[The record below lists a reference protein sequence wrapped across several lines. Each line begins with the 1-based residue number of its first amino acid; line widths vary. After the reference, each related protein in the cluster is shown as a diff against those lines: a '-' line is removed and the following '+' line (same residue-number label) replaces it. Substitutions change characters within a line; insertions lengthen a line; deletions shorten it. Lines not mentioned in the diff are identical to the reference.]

1 MTMHVV
7 QIIDTLTR
15 GGAQQLLVTFG
26 AEAKRRKIATTVMCL
41 SDDDEG
47 SVLVERL
54 RQNGV
59 EVVRFPAGRLADPWR
74 LYKMIRFLR
83 RGKFTV
89 AQTHLTYANILG
101 TLAARLAHIPVVGT
115 LHLAGAN
122 PDLLPRKQQIENA
135 MLRRW
140 SNEIIAVGY
149 AAAEIHETLIPGRE
163 ITVIPNA
170 VEPLPPISSEER
182 QNLRT
187 ELLGEPTRPV
197 LLSIGRLSSIK
208 ALPDMI
214 DAFAIV
220 ALRHPEAMLIMA
232 GSGDEH
238 DKIVARIAHHG
249 LEQRVRMLGA
259 RDDVAR
265 LMHSADVFV
274 SSSFREGLPV
284 AVLEAMSA
292 GLPVVGTAVGD
303 MPQVVVEGTG
313 FLVPPHEPEQLGE
326 ALNALL
332 DDPALMKSLGAGAA
346 ARAATD
352 YSPSTWVDRLV
363 SVYNQAREPGSA
375 GADSAARR

>member
-26 AEAKRRKIATTVMCL
+26 AEARRRKIKTTVMCL
-41 SDDDEG
+41 NGDDEG
-47 SVLVERL
+47 SVLAERL

-59 EVVRFPAGRLADPWR
+59 EVERFPAGRLADPIR

-101 TLAARLAHIPVVGT
+101 TLAAKVAHVPVVGT

-135 MLRRW
+135 ILRRW

-149 AAAEIHETLIPGRE
+149 AAAEVHEKLIPGRE
-163 ITVIPNA
+163 IKVIPNA

-182 QNLRT
+182 ETLRT
-187 ELLGEPTRPV
+187 ELLGDPTRPF

-220 ALRHPEAMLIMA
+220 VRRHPEAMLILA
-232 GSGDEH
+232 GSGEEH
-238 DKIVARIAHHG
+238 DKVVARIAHHG
-249 LEQRVRMLGA
+249 LEERVRMLGP

-265 LMHSADVFV
+265 LVHSADVFV
-274 SSSFREGLPV
+274 SSSFREGLPI
-284 AVLEAMSA
+284 AALEAMSA
-292 GLPVVGTAVGD
+292 GLPVVGTTVGD
-303 MPQVVVEGTG
+303 MPQLVVEGTG

-326 ALNALL
+326 ALNRLL
-332 DDPALMKSLGAGAA
+332 DDPALLKSLGAAA
-346 ARAATD
+346 AGRAVTD
-352 YSPSTWVDRLV
+352 YSPKSWVDRLLA
-363 SVYNQAREPGSA
+363 VYNQARQS
-375 GADSAARR
+375 